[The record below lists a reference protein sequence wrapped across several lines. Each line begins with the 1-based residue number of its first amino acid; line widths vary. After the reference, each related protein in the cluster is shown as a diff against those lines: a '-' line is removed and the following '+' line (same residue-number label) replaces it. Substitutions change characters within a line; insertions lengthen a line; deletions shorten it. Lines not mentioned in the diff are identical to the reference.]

1 MKNSFQ
7 HLQFIASCVIFIQ
20 FSNVEGVLVNQYDI
34 FLALV
39 NPHDF
44 IYVINPALQIC
55 GKQGYWP
62 SVFLLIYV
70 HTSPENLKRR
80 LAIWETWTRRRLF
93 GDIRIVFMMG
103 KAGGELTER
112 LVNLEANTY
121 NDIVQ
126 ENFVDSYKNLTFK
139 GIMALKWISTYCN
152 ETKYI
157 LKVTIF

>member
-1 MKNSFQ
+1 
-7 HLQFIASCVIFIQ
+7 
-20 FSNVEGVLVNQYDI
+20 
-34 FLALV
+34 
-39 NPHDF
+39 
-44 IYVINPALQIC
+44 
-55 GKQGYWP
+55 
-62 SVFLLIYV
+62 
-70 HTSPENLKRR
+70 
-80 LAIWETWTRRRLF
+80 
-93 GDIRIVFMMG
+93 MMG